1 MGRTITTGKIQPVE
15 KIWLSREEAM
25 AYLGCSDDFL
35 KTLRDKAEVSYARFG
50 RMVWYELKSLES
62 FVLNHKIV

>member
-1 MGRTITTGKIQPVE
+1 MKRTTGKIQSVE
-15 KIWLSREEAM
+15 KTWLSREEAM

-50 RMVWYELKSLES
+50 RMVWYDLKSLEQ
-62 FVLNHKIV
+62 FVSDHRVV